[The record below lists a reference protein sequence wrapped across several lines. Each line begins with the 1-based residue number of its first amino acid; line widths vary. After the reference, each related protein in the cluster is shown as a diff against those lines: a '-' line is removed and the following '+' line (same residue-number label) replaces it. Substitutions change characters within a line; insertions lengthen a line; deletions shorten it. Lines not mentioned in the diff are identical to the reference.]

1 MDCSRKTITQEKS
14 ILILELFYAI
24 GAEGNEGC
32 SGGLMNGAFK
42 YIIDNGGVDTEESYP
57 YKGHVS
63 ATINFVQCV
72 SP

>member
-1 MDCSRKTITQEKS
+1 
-14 ILILELFYAI
+14 
-24 GAEGNEGC
+24 
-32 SGGLMNGAFK
+32 MNGAFK

-72 SP
+72 SLVQNMILEGNVCLCNAR